1 MSAELLLHELCRV
14 GVIVQI
20 RDGKLRCGARP
31 GVISEELHA
40 RIKAHRVEL
49 IRILLDGNR
58 AGDGASLRIGAS
70 AEAVNTAGHCAAT
83 RPSPP
88 PDFAE
93 SPSES
98 WSDARPSM
106 TPAIDDHGGRYRGEI
121 QFNHE
126 ARPGVPCTEKISV
139 LNGPFFNLNRADN
152 RFRCRNPYCLHPGT
166 WWLSR
171 HGVVNCMNCRPP
183 AFPELVVAKGNAVD
197 APEVCP
203 DRSWQAVKA
212 PAPNGP

>member
-31 GVISEELHA
+31 GVMSDELQA

-49 IRILLDGNR
+49 IRILSGQNR
-58 AGDGASLRIGAS
+58 GSDPASLRIGAS
-70 AEAVNTAGHCAAT
+70 AESVNTARHDTVT
-83 RPSPP
+83 RPSPVH
-88 PDFAE
+88 DSAE
-93 SPSES
+93 RPSES
-98 WSDARPSM
+98 RSGARPSAN
-106 TPAIDDHGGRYRGEI
+106 PAIEDHGGRYRGET
-121 QFNHE
+121 QFNQV
-126 ARPGVPCTEKISV
+126 ARQEVPRPEQISDF
-139 LNGPFFNLNRADN
+139 NGPFFDPNRTHN

-183 AFPELVVAKGNAVD
+183 AFPGLVVAKGNAVD

-203 DRSWQAVKA
+203 DRSWEVVTA
-212 PAPNGP
+212 PVPNGP